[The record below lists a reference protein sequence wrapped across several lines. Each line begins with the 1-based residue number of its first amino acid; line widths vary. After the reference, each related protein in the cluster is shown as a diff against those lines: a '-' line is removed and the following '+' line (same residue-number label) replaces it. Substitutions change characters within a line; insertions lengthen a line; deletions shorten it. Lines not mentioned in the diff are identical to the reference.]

1 MKKIAIVLAA
11 LVLAASPAF
20 AQLIPG
26 AGDMNST
33 LTSGSSTDTQNGFY
47 AGASMEMGVSSVKG
61 LSFVPGAYLSYI
73 TSTGTS
79 SGNFVIISG
88 SSKSTFTEV
97 ALNVP
102 AYFKYGLSLSGG
114 ARVFAYA
121 GPTAQIGLVSQTQ
134 TDTKTSGL
142 FSGESSSVTNYYT
155 GDSGFN
161 RFNVY
166 VGGGAGFGIGK
177 FSINLGYD
185 YGLMNVLRGSDK
197 SANRANLHVGVSFA
211 L

>member
-11 LVLAASPAF
+11 LVLTASPVF

-26 AGDMNST
+26 AGYVNST

-73 TSTGTS
+73 TATGTT
-79 SGNFVIISG
+79 SGDFVIISG
-88 SSKSTFTEV
+88 SSKSTFTEL
-97 ALNVP
+97 AINVP
-102 AYFKYGLSLSGG
+102 AYFKFGLSLSGG

-121 GPTAQIGLVSQTQ
+121 GPTAQIGLISQTQ

-142 FSGESSSVTNYYT
+142 FSGESSSVTNYYS

-161 RFNVY
+161 RFNIY
-166 VGGGAGFGIGK
+166 IGGGAGFGIGK
-177 FSINLGYD
+177 FAVNVGYD
-185 YGLMNVLRGSDK
+185 YGLMNVFRGVDK
-197 SANRANLHVGVSFA
+197 NANRANLHVGVSFA

>member
-26 AGDMNST
+26 AGYMNST